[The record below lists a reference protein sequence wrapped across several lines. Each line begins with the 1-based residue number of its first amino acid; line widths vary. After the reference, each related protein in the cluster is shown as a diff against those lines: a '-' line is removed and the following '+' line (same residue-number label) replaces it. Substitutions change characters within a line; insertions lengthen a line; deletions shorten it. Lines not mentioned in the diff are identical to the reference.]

1 MKQSESPAPVPTAT
15 TSEIADWIRGQ
26 IRANRLVP
34 GQRLIEADLIR
45 QTGSSRFKVREALQR
60 LAAEGLVVIE
70 EFRGASVREASME
83 EIHQLYRARAAL
95 EGLCAADFVRL
106 ATTQEKQKLYD
117 LADEI
122 EACLDENLS
131 EEFGALN
138 ARWHR
143 HIMQVSGNTVIAA
156 LVKRL
161 HTPVQSLQFAN
172 FYRGDRLRSAVED
185 HRAIVAAIKAG
196 DADAAEAA
204 MRQHIENGLRYLTA
218 VDKAVRND

>member
-1 MKQSESPAPVPTAT
+1 MKPSEQSVPLQNASTG
-15 TSEIADWIRGQ
+15 EIADWIRAQ
-26 IRANRLVP
+26 IRANRMVP
-34 GQRLIEADLIR
+34 GQRLVEADLIR

-95 EGLCAADFVRL
+95 EGMCTADFVRL
-106 ATTQEKQKLYD
+106 ATPQEKQRLYD

-122 EACLDENLS
+122 EACIDEDLS
-131 EEFGALN
+131 EEFGTLN
-138 ARWHR
+138 NRWHR
-143 HIMQVSGNTVIAA
+143 QIMQVSGNTVLAA
-156 LVKRL
+156 LVTRL
-161 HTPVQSLQFAN
+161 HTPVQRLQFAN
-172 FYRGDRLRSAVED
+172 FYRGDRLSSAVED
-185 HRAIVAAIKAG
+185 HRAIVAAIKKG
-196 DADAAEAA
+196 DAEAAEAA